1 MNSFDPF
8 LPCNSHHLPGPVGR
22 RTRPTRSV
30 RSAPGSAP
38 TSRSPSLGRSRA
50 NIFSAMMG
58 TPGDS
63 DNNQADQGVMNMIQ
77 GVMGQVMGAMGGGAN
92 PTTIRQFLNTLP
104 DYHYVE
110 GESLVTDLLM
120 ALAGHLTFQDMVS
133 IVTRNPPPATIGN
146 LQEPLRK
153 FVLEKLLRG
162 AEPSEANVRAAL
174 LRVGDDWFEQ
184 LEQSARV
191 ANVRDG
197 IDYPETIHNFL
208 ATRPVDLIMKILQ
221 LERSEFSVQ
230 FSGLASQLAAELTSL
245 SLHCF
250 NDGLTSL
257 ERVVMDRLNV
267 LTEDVG
273 GMVRT
278 WTVNS
283 ALSHLRSF
291 VDSPAVRNVSQDL
304 VQTFLV
310 TTEAGRQRK
319 EERQQRQSSGEGAGG
334 GGEGGVQSEE
344 EARPVEEMEV
354 TVPEQ
359 ETLRRDIPPAD
370 QEPAFPPSLLS
381 VPVLGGSGSSSPDLG
396 PLPSSWLPII
406 SADQAVPV
414 VRAGPYSDA
423 YLTGQPSK
431 RRRLNAEAKPRGDVG
446 RLLQQSMQEAVEQ
459 TGLQPTGG
467 VQALADTVAANTAVQ
482 ETVEQMLTNT
492 IQDHS
497 QDKDNFSR
505 DKFPAID
512 KFVRKQ

>member
-120 ALAGHLTFQDMVS
+120 TLAGHLTFQDMVS

-184 LEQSARV
+184 LVRIRV
-191 ANVRDG
+191 
-197 IDYPETIHNFL
+197 IE
-208 ATRPVDLIMKILQ
+208 
-221 LERSEFSVQ
+221 S
-230 FSGLASQLAAELTSL
+230 
-245 SLHCF
+245 
-250 NDGLTSL
+250 
-257 ERVVMDRLNV
+257 
-267 LTEDVG
+267 
-273 GMVRT
+273 
-278 WTVNS
+278 
-283 ALSHLRSF
+283 
-291 VDSPAVRNVSQDL
+291 
-304 VQTFLV
+304 
-310 TTEAGRQRK
+310 
-319 EERQQRQSSGEGAGG
+319 
-334 GGEGGVQSEE
+334 
-344 EARPVEEMEV
+344 
-354 TVPEQ
+354 
-359 ETLRRDIPPAD
+359 
-370 QEPAFPPSLLS
+370 
-381 VPVLGGSGSSSPDLG
+381 
-396 PLPSSWLPII
+396 
-406 SADQAVPV
+406 
-414 VRAGPYSDA
+414 
-423 YLTGQPSK
+423 
-431 RRRLNAEAKPRGDVG
+431 
-446 RLLQQSMQEAVEQ
+446 
-459 TGLQPTGG
+459 
-467 VQALADTVAANTAVQ
+467 
-482 ETVEQMLTNT
+482 
-492 IQDHS
+492 
-497 QDKDNFSR
+497 
-505 DKFPAID
+505 
-512 KFVRKQ
+512 